1 MELTPHTK
9 LSVATPVALKERK
22 KKKSC
27 QKPFIS
33 EQSRSFRVLITEENC
48 SSSMCKRGQQVGRV
62 PEKIPVHQA
71 NY

>member
-33 EQSRSFRVLITEENC
+33 EQSRSFRVLILRRTVAPPCAKGGSASGQGARKNSC
-48 SSSMCKRGQQVGRV
+48 ASS
-62 PEKIPVHQA
+62 
-71 NY
+71 